1 MKTIFIYII
10 SGLLIVII
18 TFFIHKFISL
28 FIQKERKTAEELIK
42 MDNGKELI
50 DERINRNKKRIIIM
64 AICFYFGF
72 CIISFIVI
80 LITLFIKK
88 YTSLAVPGAYSFVA
102 CYLLF

>member
-10 SGLLIVII
+10 SGLLIVAI

-28 FIQKERKTAEELIK
+28 FIQKERKVAEELIK
-42 MDNGKELI
+42 MDNGQELI
-50 DERINRNKKRIIIM
+50 NERIKHNKKRIIIM
-64 AICFYFGF
+64 AICFYLGI
-72 CIISFIVI
+72 CIISFIII

-88 YTSLAVPGAYSFVA
+88 HTLLAVPCNYSFIT